1 MFDFAEKRPA
11 DIPIVVLDTETTGLE
26 PGLGHRV
33 VEIGAVRLETA
44 GGKPW
49 QVTAEM
55 SQLIN
60 PGRRMDPAASRI
72 NGIYDSDL
80 ASAPSFH
87 DVQPDLLQLVDGALL
102 VAHNARFD
110 ADFLGIEFYIEGMS
124 GQQRGTRGNLP
135 SQDRGQEL
143 GGTQEGSLTAVLE
156 AEAPIPLNP
165 WLCTLQLARRHFHF
179 GRNSLAHIAK
189 NLGVRMGR
197 AHRALNDV
205 YMTAEV
211 LKRMVRVL
219 AGQRLET
226 VGDLMYAQGGPIHVP
241 APPHVYLPP
250 PLDEAMAAGR
260 SLKILYL
267 GEAGETRRVIRPHY
281 AAEHEGVAYL
291 IAFCHL
297 RQDIRTFRLDRIFSA
312 ELL

>member
-1 MFDFAEKRPA
+1 MFDFAEKRLA
-11 DIPIVVLDTETTGLE
+11 DIPVVVLDTETTGLE

-33 VEIGAVRLETA
+33 VEIGAIRLETA
-44 GGKPW
+44 GGKAW
-49 QVTAEM
+49 QVVAEM
-55 SQLIN
+55 SQLIH
-60 PGRRMDPAASRI
+60 PGRRMDANASRI
-72 NGIYDSDL
+72 NGIYDADL
-80 ASAPSFH
+80 AGAPSFH
-87 DVQPDLLQLVDGALL
+87 GVLPDLCRLVEGALL

-110 ADFLGIEFYIEGMS
+110 ADFLGIEWYIEGLA
-124 GQQRGTRGNLP
+124 RA
-135 SQDRGQEL
+135 E
-143 GGTQEGSLTAVLE
+143 TAPL
-156 AEAPIPLNP
+156 LNP

-179 GRNSLAHIAK
+179 GRNSLSYIAT

-211 LKRMVRVL
+211 LKRMARQL

-226 VGDLMYAQGGPIHVP
+226 VGDLLFAQGGPIHLP
-241 APPHVYLPP
+241 PPPHVYLPP

-267 GEAGETRRVIRPHY
+267 GEAGETKRVIRPHY

-297 RQDIRTFRLDRIFSA
+297 RQDIRTFRLDRVFSA